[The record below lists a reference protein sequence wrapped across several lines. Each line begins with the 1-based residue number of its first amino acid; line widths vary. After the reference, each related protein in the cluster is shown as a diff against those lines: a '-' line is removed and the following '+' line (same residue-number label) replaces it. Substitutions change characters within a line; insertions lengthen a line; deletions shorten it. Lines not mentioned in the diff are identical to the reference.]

1 MELLLALLMMLLL
14 EGALLLG
21 GRDSRDGNDWVR
33 HPKL

>member
-1 MELLLALLMMLLL
+1 MELVIAVMMVVLLEAALLI
-14 EGALLLG
+14 G